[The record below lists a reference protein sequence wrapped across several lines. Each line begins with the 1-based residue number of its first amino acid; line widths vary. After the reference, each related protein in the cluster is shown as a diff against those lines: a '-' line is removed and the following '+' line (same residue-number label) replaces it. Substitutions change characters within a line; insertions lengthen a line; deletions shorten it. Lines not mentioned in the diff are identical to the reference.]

1 MIKTHRDRVN
11 TVESLI
17 GENVFV
23 ESPKGKGTQI
33 TVITGVDIVMNH
45 HLQET
50 RFTKETHRKYI
61 KDYMKS
67 IKGKL
72 KEQRPERVKPFM
84 TGATEQIKHIF
95 TNSKNNQFFIDKT
108 MNPDDMV
115 VILDYHKDGAT
126 PYVIYF
132 KAGLDVKKC

>member
-11 TVESLI
+11 TIESLI
-17 GENVFV
+17 GENVFI
-23 ESPKGKGTQI
+23 ESPKGKCTQI

-84 TGATEQIKHIF
+84 TGATEQIKDIF
-95 TNSKNNQFFIDKT
+95 TNFKNNLFFIDKT

-115 VILDYHKDGAT
+115 VILDYHEDGAT
-126 PYVIYF
+126 PYVIYL